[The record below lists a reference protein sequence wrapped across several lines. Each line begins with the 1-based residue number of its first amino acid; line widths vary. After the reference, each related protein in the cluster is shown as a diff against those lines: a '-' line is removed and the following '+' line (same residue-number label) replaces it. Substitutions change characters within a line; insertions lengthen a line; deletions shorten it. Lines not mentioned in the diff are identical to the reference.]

1 MRGAPSRQQLNTRSA
16 YRGTAGSSQLYDVA
30 TVLVRYGVLLA
41 AGSSILSTAVGSA
54 SLSAQQPRISNAIG
68 MEFVSIPPGTMVV
81 GRFQPACPRPQAAG
95 GGERAGDPRARW
107 NQVDQRRCQEMVKRD
122 AMPGFMVK
130 IPRSYQIGKYEVT
143 QGEWKR
149 VMGRNPSTFQGA
161 SVKSDPDRHPVD
173 NVSWTDAQEFL
184 RKLNEM
190 DKTFRYRLPT
200 EFEWEYAARAGA
212 TGEPSWD
219 EIRESA
225 WQSDVDLGT
234 THPVGGKKPNRW
246 GLYDTL
252 GNVWE
257 WVQDPYNEKL
267 FATPVP
273 PKTGRTHVLK
283 GGSFVSDVKN
293 ATWTM
298 HAGGPGSGF
307 DTGFRIVREVRLP

>member
-1 MRGAPSRQQLNTRSA
+1 MCACVQTSLQTNGSSA
-16 YRGTAGSSQLYDVA
+16 YRGRAGSTQLQVVG
-30 TVLVRYGVLLA
+30 TVLVTYGLL
-41 AGSSILSTAVGSA
+41 LVGGTLFFAIA
-54 SLSAQQPRISNAIG
+54 SGFRVFGAQQPRPTNQIG
-68 MEFVSIPPGTMVV
+68 MEFVAIPPGTMLV
-81 GRFQPACPRPQAAG
+81 GKFQPVCPQPQQTG
-95 GGERAGDPRARW
+95 SGNQAGDPRARW
-107 NQVDQRRCQEMVKRD
+107 NQDDHRRCQEMVKRD
-122 AMPGFMVK
+122 AMSGFTVR
-130 IPRSYQIGKYEVT
+130 ILRAYHIGKYEVT

-149 VMGRNPSTFQGA
+149 VMGSNPSTFQGA
-161 SVKSDPDRHPVD
+161 SVKSGTDRHPVD
-173 NVSWTDAQEFL
+173 NVSWTDAQEFI
-184 RKLNEM
+184 RRLNEM
-190 DKTFRYRLPT
+190 EKARRYRLPT

-257 WVQDPYNEKL
+257 WVADPYNEKL

-273 PKTGRTHVLK
+273 PKTGKTHVLK
-283 GGSFVSDVKN
+283 GGSFTSDVKN
-293 ATWTM
+293 ATWTT

-307 DTGFRIVREVRLP
+307 DVGFRIVREAR